1 MVRLEK
7 EAVVLVLSV
16 PHLSMLFQRLLS
28 IPGIGETSA
37 LRLLAEW
44 AVLPEGMKPPQW
56 VAHAG
61 LDPRPHESGRS
72 VHRPRAITKAGNKY
86 LRAALYMPALVAIR
100 HQPNVKA
107 FYDPLIAAAKKPL
120 QAITAVMRKLL
131 HAIWGVWK
139 HDQVFDGQKFYKI
152 AT

>member
-7 EAVVLVLSV
+7 EAVALVLSV

-61 LDPRPHESGRS
+61 LDPRPHESGQS

-86 LRAALYMPALVAIR
+86 LRAALYMPALVAMR

-107 FYDPLIAAAKKPL
+107 FYDQLIAAGKKPL

-139 HDQVFDGQKFYKI
+139 HDQDFEGQKFYKI